1 MTDTID
7 RDKIFFPRN
16 DYTPD
21 FSTSLNFN
29 FNAHDVFGAR
39 VKKVPVI
46 SLIQS
51 KKVKKFNLYRQ
62 EKWERNDARN
72 EEKLIVEE

>member
-1 MTDTID
+1 LTDTID

-51 KKVKKFNLYRQ
+51 KKVKK
-62 EKWERNDARN
+62 
-72 EEKLIVEE
+72 I